1 MKLRKYVMTKLK
13 RTATNMFCWVK
24 WIAVSKT
31 SSISKED
38 IYMEDF
44 KSNRKELIYSK
55 IASFNL
61 IQDGLFGAA
70 HGWGAQKD
78 LPSIKSVTRS
88 LQ

>member
-1 MKLRKYVMTKLK
+1 MTKLK
-13 RTATNMFCWVK
+13 RTATSMFCWVK
-24 WIAVSKT
+24 WTAVSKT

-55 IASFNL
+55 IALFNL

>member
-13 RTATNMFCWVK
+13 RTATNMFCCVK

-55 IASFNL
+55 IALFNL